1 MGAQDVVIRI
11 VDRNGDSS
19 ISRRATITDIS
30 DTRAVTHQAFSLAA
44 NVKKGVD
51 LGDVTTASTIYI
63 ERTSGTGTIEV
74 FKNGS
79 NESWRM
85 DDLFFVMGAS
95 VTQLALKA
103 TAATAIWIYIAGS

>member
-19 ISRRATITDIS
+19 ISRRTTITDIT
-30 DTRAVTHQAFSLAA
+30 DTKSVTHQAFSLAA
-44 NVKKGVD
+44 NVKTSVD
-51 LGDVTTASTIYI
+51 LGGVTTASTIYI
-63 ERTSGTGTIEV
+63 ERTSGTGTTEV

-79 NESWRM
+79 NESWQM

-95 VTQLALKA
+95 ATQLALKA
-103 TAATAIWIYIAGS
+103 TATTVVWIYIGGS